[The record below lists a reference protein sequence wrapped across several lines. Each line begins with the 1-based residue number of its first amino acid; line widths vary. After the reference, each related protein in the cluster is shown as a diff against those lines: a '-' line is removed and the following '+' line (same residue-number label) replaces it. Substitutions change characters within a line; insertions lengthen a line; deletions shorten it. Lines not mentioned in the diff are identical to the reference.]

1 MMDKIMEKEEGEKLV
16 RRKTVGKLQTMSI
29 PKLKEEI
36 NLDMNNFLNG
46 TLDKVIQN
54 FTNLRARTGGDAVV
68 NYTCSGYD
76 ARADALDK
84 EFITVTYNPSGTR
97 R

>member
-1 MMDKIMEKEEGEKLV
+1 
-16 RRKTVGKLQTMSI
+16 MSI
-29 PKLKEEI
+29 PKIKEEI

-46 TLDKVIQN
+46 SLDKVIQN

-68 NYTCSGYD
+68 NFVDVDINYD
-76 ARADALDK
+76 YVLL
-84 EFITVTYNPSGTR
+84 TVTYNPSGTR